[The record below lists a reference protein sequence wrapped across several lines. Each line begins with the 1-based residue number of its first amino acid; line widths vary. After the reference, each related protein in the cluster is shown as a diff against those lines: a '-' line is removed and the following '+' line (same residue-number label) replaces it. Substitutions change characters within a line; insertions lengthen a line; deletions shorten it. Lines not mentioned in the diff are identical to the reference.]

1 MLPLQGVRVVT
12 IALNVPGPVAA
23 ARLCALGAQV
33 VKVEPPDGDPLATA
47 SPDWYNALRAGQEVV
62 RLDLKDAEDRAA
74 LGELLVGADLLLTSS
89 RPAALARLGLAPADL
104 ASRFPRLARVAI
116 VGYPA
121 PREDMPGHD
130 LTYLAGVGLLSPPQ
144 LPRTLLADLAG
155 AERAVI
161 AALAL
166 LLARER
172 GAPAGAVQVALAE
185 AADAFADPLRYGL
198 TLAGGI
204 LGGVFPGYNL
214 YRTGEGWL
222 AVGALEPHFWRRLGS
237 ELGLEAGAGGP
248 GREQLERVFLT
259 ETARHWE
266 EWGAARDLPLRAVR
280 DPHAAGENGP

>member
-1 MLPLQGVRVVT
+1 M
-12 IALNVPGPVAA
+12 
-23 ARLCALGAQV
+23 
-33 VKVEPPDGDPLATA
+33 
-47 SPDWYNALRAGQEVV
+47 
-62 RLDLKDAEDRAA
+62 
-74 LGELLVGADLLLTSS
+74 
-89 RPAALARLGLAPADL
+89 PADL
-104 ASRFPRLARVAI
+104 AAHFPRLARIAI

-130 LTYLAGVGLLSPPQ
+130 LTYLPGVGLLSPPQ

-155 AERAVI
+155 AERAVT

-172 GAPAGAVQVALAE
+172 GALAGAVQVALAE
-185 AADAFADPLRYGL
+185 AAGAFADPLRYGL

-204 LGGVFPGYNL
+204 LGGAFPGYNL